1 MRYAFLLF
9 SVLMGCSL
17 WANAPAASV
26 PKTEEVARAK
36 ARPTPLQSSDG
47 ALYVSCATADRATL
61 RWPILRFAETV
72 RKHLSETYLPLGSS
86 ATPLVIEIGT
96 ETNQVTTVERRSFRT
111 GDGFAQLILRIPN
124 PETVD
129 LEILR
134 EAVGEALLRER
145 ARSQTGRYSSYTW
158 PKWWLRAVLNAS
170 KGNVWKAEAY
180 ERLQAEIRQNKAPSL
195 QSLLTAE
202 REPSEDAAAFLA
214 MWILGET
221 PYQKQ
226 NNRLSLLVN
235 PWTPI
240 FMLGILDEGAWQTWL
255 AEQDKVILLPGVITY
270 SQFLRWQETLD
281 DPVDTADALRL
292 ATALSRTMIG
302 RPKTF
307 CDLAERYLSAYSAYV
322 NEGPEAYWTLRR
334 VADTE
339 AKALEQQLQQCKMIS
354 IEEGK

>member
-1 MRYAFLLF
+1 MRCGCLL
-9 SVLMGCSL
+9 LCGLTASL
-17 WANAPAASV
+17 LWGNPTSTPAEK
-26 PKTEEVARAK
+26 PTESARLQ

-47 ALYVSCATADRATL
+47 ALYVSCATTERAAL

-72 RKHLSETYLPLGSS
+72 RKHLSEAYLPLGSS

-145 ARSQTGRYSSYTW
+145 ARSQTGRYSSYSW

-180 ERLQAEIRQNKAPSL
+180 ERLQAEIRQGKAPTL
-195 QSLLTAE
+195 QELLLSE
-202 REPSEDAAAFLA
+202 QEPSVEAAAFLA
-214 MWILGET
+214 MWILEKT
-221 PYQKQ
+221 PYQKK

-235 PWTPI
+235 PWTPV
-240 FMLGILDEGAWQTWL
+240 FMLGILEEDAWQTWL
-255 AEQDKVILLPGVITY
+255 AEQDTVILLPGVITY
-270 SQFLRWQETLD
+270 SQFLRWQTSLD
-281 DPVDTADALRL
+281 DPTNAADALRL
-292 ATALSRTMIG
+292 ATAVSRTMIG
-302 RPKTF
+302 RPKAF
-307 CDLAERYLSAYSAYV
+307 RDLAERYLTAYSAYV
-322 NEGPEAYWTLRR
+322 NNGPNAYWPLRR
-334 VADTE
+334 EADAAAVTLQ
-339 AKALEQQLQQCKMIS
+339 KHLEQVKMLS
-354 IEEGK
+354 LEAGE